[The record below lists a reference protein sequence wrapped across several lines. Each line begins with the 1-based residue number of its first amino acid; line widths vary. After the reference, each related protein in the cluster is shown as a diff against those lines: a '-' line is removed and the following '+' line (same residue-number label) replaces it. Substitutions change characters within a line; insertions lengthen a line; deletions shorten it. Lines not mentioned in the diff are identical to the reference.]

1 MKPDYITPLR
11 MVTWAYAVCAA
22 ALLTLAACGTTSTQ
36 AKLATGLADACN
48 SFANDID
55 QLTPLKAAGKLKPAT
70 LSAVDTAISL
80 TSPLCAP
87 GTVPNDFSSATT
99 FVLGEAAAIYAIYQ
113 ENK

>member
-1 MKPDYITPLR
+1 MTRKLIL
-11 MVTWAYAVCAA
+11 AA
-22 ALLTLAACGTTSTQ
+22 ALCLPLAACGNTSTQ
-36 AKLATGLADACN
+36 AKLAVGLADACN

-55 QLTPLKAAGKLKPAT
+55 QLTPLKAAGKLNAQT
-70 LSAVDTAISL
+70 VGAVNTAINL

-87 GTVPNDFSSATT
+87 GSVPNDFGSATT